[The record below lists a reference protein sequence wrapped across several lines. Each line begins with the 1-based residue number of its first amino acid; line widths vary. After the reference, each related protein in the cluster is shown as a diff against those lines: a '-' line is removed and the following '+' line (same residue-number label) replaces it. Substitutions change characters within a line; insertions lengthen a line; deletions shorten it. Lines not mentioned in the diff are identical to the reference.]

1 MEDTRSG
8 FLATLIPFFRPY
20 SGRIFLAFVA
30 LLCAA
35 AASLAMPI
43 VVRWMV
49 DDGFV
54 SQNPVFIRQYFYAF
68 FGIVV
73 VLAVFA
79 AARFY
84 LVTWLAERIIA
95 DIRVAVYKH
104 VIAMSPAFFEVTKT
118 GEVLSRITTDTT
130 LVQSAVGPGFSIAL
144 RSTIMLTGGLIM
156 LSITHVGLTGI
167 ILVLVPLVLLPLFYF
182 GKKVRQLSR
191 ESQARIAESS
201 AIAGETLN
209 GIQMIQSFTLEGLLS
224 KQFGQAVQQSFVAG
238 ISRNR
243 SRALLTAFS
252 IMIVFGAI
260 LAVLWMGTQLVISG
274 RLTTGELSQFLLY
287 ALLVA
292 TSTAALSE
300 VWGDVQ
306 KAVGAMERLMELLH
320 AKSDI
325 VSSKTPLLLPRRG
338 VGRVTFENVTFSY
351 PSRPDHYALRNFSFN
366 INSGET
372 VALVGPSGAGK
383 STVLQLLLRF
393 YDPQDGHILVGGVD
407 STHVGL
413 GALRLAI
420 GIVPQQTVI
429 FAANAMENIRYGKP
443 DASDSAVRA
452 AARAAFADEFI
463 ECQPEGYFTFLG
475 ERGIRLSGGQQQR
488 IAVARALLKNS
499 PIMLLDE
506 ATSALDAESE
516 KLVQEAL
523 ENLLE
528 DRTTLVIAHRL
539 ATVLKADRIVVMEK
553 GEIVAEG
560 THHELVRQG
569 GLYARLAELQ
579 FGIRSS

>member
-1 MEDTRSG
+1 MEDTHTG
-8 FLATLIPFFRPY
+8 FISTLIPFFRPY
-20 SGRIFLAFVA
+20 TGRVFLALLA
-30 LLCAA
+30 LISAA

-49 DDGFV
+49 DDGFL
-54 SQNPVFIRQYFYAF
+54 SQNPEFIRQYFYAF
-68 FGIVV
+68 FGIVIA
-73 VLAVFA
+73 LAVFA

-95 DIRVAVYKH
+95 DIRTAIFQH
-104 VIAMSPAFFEVTKT
+104 VIAMSPAFFEETKT

-144 RSTIMLTGGLIM
+144 RSTIMLIGGLIM

-167 ILVLVPLVLLPLFYF
+167 ILVIVPLVLFPLFYF
-182 GKKVRQLSR
+182 GKKVRHLSR
-191 ESQARIAESS
+191 ESQACIAESS
-201 AIAGETLN
+201 AIASETLN

-224 KQFGQAVQQSFVAG
+224 KKFDQAVQQSFIAG

-243 SRALLTAFS
+243 SRALLTAFA

-260 LAVLWMGTQLVISG
+260 LVVLWIGTQLVIEG

-287 ALLVA
+287 AILVA
-292 TSTAALSE
+292 TSTAAVSD

-320 AKSDI
+320 AESDI
-325 VSSKTPLLLPRRG
+325 DSVKTPRLLPTRD
-338 VGRVTFENVTFSY
+338 VGGVTFENVTFSY
-351 PSRPDHYALRNFSFN
+351 PSRPDYYALKNFSFT
-366 INSGET
+366 IHPGET
-372 VALVGPSGAGK
+372 IALVGPSGAGK

-393 YDPQDGHILVGGVD
+393 YDPQEGHILVGDVD
-407 STHVGL
+407 STHIGLEVLRRSVGF
-413 GALRLAI
+413 
-420 GIVPQQTVI
+420 VPQQTVI

-443 DASDSAVRA
+443 DASDNEVRA
-452 AARAAFADEFI
+452 AAKAAFADEFI
-463 ECQPEGYFTFLG
+463 ENQPEGYLTFLG

-516 KLVQEAL
+516 RLVQEAL
-523 ENLLE
+523 DNLLE

-553 GEIVAEG
+553 GEIVAVG
-560 THHELVRQG
+560 THQELVRQG
-569 GLYARLAELQ
+569 GLYARLAKLQ
-579 FGIRSS
+579 FGVRSN